1 MNKTNPNYG
10 IDAPIIRLSMIVIS
24 IMGFLISVGSYFYYL
39 QENLS
44 YSNTAVALILI
55 GVFIFS
61 YGFFMSSYMTISSRY
76 RKIKVREKLLDRV
89 ENFLNFDDVELGI
102 DVGCGRGLML
112 IGAAKRMNRGKVI
125 GFDLWN
131 NKDQFNNNPE
141 ETQRNVNLEK
151 VADLVEIKT
160 ADARNLPLGNNTVDL
175 VMSHW
180 VVHNIE
186 PFDEQ
191 IIAINEQWR
200 VLRKGGILV
209 LADIANVEKYSK
221 HLAKLGAENI
231 EFDDGGLEAKVMGF
245 LSGGTF
251 VPQTLICQRL
261 T

>member
-1 MNKTNPNYG
+1 MNKSKPDYG
-10 IDAPIIRLSMIVIS
+10 IDAPIIRLSMIVIA
-24 IMGFLISVGSYFYYL
+24 IMGFLICVGSYFYSLYV
-39 QENLS
+39 NLTF
-44 YSNTAVALILI
+44 SNIAIALIVI
-55 GVFIFS
+55 GIIIFI
-61 YGFFMSSYMTISSRY
+61 YGFFMSSYMTISSRF
-76 RKIKVREKLLDRV
+76 RKIKAREKLLDRV
-89 ENFLNFDDVELGI
+89 ENFLNFDDIELGI

-112 IGAAKRMNRGKVI
+112 IGAAKRMKRGKVI
-125 GFDLWN
+125 GFDLWI
-131 NKDQFNNNPE
+131 NKDQSNNNPE

-151 VADLVEIKT
+151 VSDLVEIKT

-200 VLRKGGILV
+200 VLRKGGILI

-231 EFDDGGLEAKVMGF
+231 EFDDGGLEAKLMGF